1 MNAALHL
8 VATLVLCTGVAGP
21 LARARW
27 VWRAPR
33 TGILIWQ
40 MLGLTWAMSVVGLLL
55 ALGLAPYGAPI
66 PVALGRW
73 VADAVRGDVTP
84 LAVLVVLG
92 LLSALDLVIGLVWT
106 WWSVLR
112 VRRRHRDVLALVA
125 RRDDAAPGALVL
137 DHPHVVAYCVP
148 GARSAVVLSSG
159 ALTALTKDEL
169 DAVLGH
175 EHAHGRERHDLVL
188 LPFSALCALLPK
200 VRLVRSAAQAV
211 ALLVEMRADE
221 SASLRHGAQPLA
233 TALRRFG
240 GVRPPEGALGAA
252 DIAVEARLDRLAGL
266 PPLPGVLRW
275 SALLAGLVMVSTPLS
290 FLVY

>member
-8 VATLVLCTGVAGP
+8 AATLALCTAVAGP

-33 TGILIWQ
+33 TGIVLWQ
-40 MLGLTWAMSVVGLLL
+40 LLGLAWALSVVGLLL
-55 ALGLAPYGAPI
+55 ALGLAPYDAPI

-73 VADAVRGDVTP
+73 AEDAVRGAVTP

-92 LLSALDLVIGLVWT
+92 LLSALDLVIGLFWT
-106 WWSVLR
+106 WWSVLK

-159 ALTALTKDEL
+159 ALTALTRDQV

-188 LPFSALCALLPK
+188 LPFSALCSVLPG
-200 VRLVRSAAQAV
+200 VRLVRSVARAV

-221 SASLRHGAQPLA
+221 SASLRHGAQSLA
-233 TALRRFG
+233 GALRRFG
-240 GVRPPEGALGAA
+240 SVRPPEGALGAA
-252 DIAVEARLDRLAGL
+252 DVAVEARLDRLAGL
-266 PPLPGVLRW
+266 PPLPAVLRW
-275 SALLAGLVMVSTPLS
+275 SALAGALVLLATPVT
-290 FLVY
+290 FLVC

>member
-1 MNAALHL
+1 VNAALHL
-8 VATLVLCTGVAGP
+8 AATLVLCTAVAGP

-33 TGILIWQ
+33 TGILLWQ
-40 MLGLTWAMSVVGLLL
+40 MLGLAWVLSAVGLLL
-55 ALGLAPYGAPI
+55 ALGLAPYDAPI

-73 VADAVRGDVTP
+73 ADDAVRGHVTP
-84 LAVLVVLG
+84 FAVLVVLG
-92 LLSALDLVIGLVWT
+92 LLSGADLVIGLLWT

-159 ALTALTKDEL
+159 ALSALTRDQV

-188 LPFSALCALLPK
+188 LPFSALCAVLPK
-200 VRLVRSAAQAV
+200 VRLARSAARAV

-221 SASLRHGAQPLA
+221 SASLRHGAQSLA
-233 TALRRFG
+233 GALRRFG
-240 GVRPPEGALGAA
+240 AVRPPEGALGAA

-266 PPLPGVLRW
+266 PPLPAAVRW
-275 SALLAGLVMVSTPLS
+275 SVLVGGLVLVSTPLS
-290 FLVY
+290 FLVF

>member
-8 VATLVLCTGVAGP
+8 AATFVLCVAVAGP

-33 TGILIWQ
+33 TGILLWQ
-40 MLGLTWAMSVVGLLL
+40 LLGLSWALSAVGLLL
-55 ALGLAPYGAPI
+55 ALGLAPYDAPI

-73 VADAVRGDVTP
+73 VDDAVRGDVTP

-92 LLSALDLVIGLVWT
+92 LLSALDLAIGLLWT
-106 WWSVLR
+106 WGSVLR

-125 RRDDAAPGALVL
+125 RRDDAAPGAFVL

-159 ALTALTKDEL
+159 ALTALTRDQV

-188 LPFSALCALLPK
+188 LPFSALCSVLPR
-200 VRLVRSAAQAV
+200 VRLVRSVARAV

-233 TALRRFG
+233 AALRRFG
-240 GVRPPEGALGAA
+240 SARPPEGALGAA
-252 DIAVEARLDRLAGL
+252 DVAVAARLVRLAGL
-266 PPLPGVLRW
+266 PPLPTALRW
-275 SALLAGLVMVSTPLS
+275 SALVGGLVLVSTPLS
-290 FLVY
+290 FLVR